1 MTDTDCVF
9 CDIVAGDAHAL
20 VVDERE
26 GVDGRPGTLA
36 FSPLDPVAPG
46 HVLVIPRAHHESLFD
61 VPADALTAVTE
72 HARSLARRM
81 RGGERGFDGA
91 NLLNDSTSY
100 QSVPHLHLHVVG
112 RREDDPDLFP
122 ETDYDR
128 EREDAYD
135 AVTDALESG
144 RDSDSTAS
152 ERESVK

>member
-1 MTDTDCVF
+1 MADTDCVF
-9 CDIVAGDAHAL
+9 CDIVAGDADVL

-26 GVDGRPGTLA
+26 GEDGRPGTLA

-46 HVLVIPRAHHESLFD
+46 HVLVIPKAHHETLFEISE
-61 VPADALTAVTE
+61 DALAAVTE
-72 HARSLARRM
+72 HARTLARDLC
-81 RGGERGFDGA
+81 GGDRGFDGA

-112 RREDDPDLFP
+112 RRADDPDLFP
-122 ETDYDR
+122 ETDYDG

-144 RDSDSTAS
+144 RDRDASAS

>member
-1 MTDTDCVF
+1 
-9 CDIVAGDAHAL
+9 
-20 VVDERE
+20 
-26 GVDGRPGTLA
+26 
-36 FSPLDPVAPG
+36 
-46 HVLVIPRAHHESLFD
+46 
-61 VPADALTAVTE
+61 
-72 HARSLARRM
+72 M

-144 RDSDSTAS
+144 RDSDSTGS